1 MRARALARLRSVTA
15 IVASFLLTGCA
26 AMLGQQG
33 SEQPA
38 HPDFNTELLL
48 QVLDDLDYVVTN
60 YAWLLAL
67 LGL

>member
-1 MRARALARLRSVTA
+1 MRLLRTLPLL
-15 IVASFLLTGCA
+15 LLTGCA
-26 AMLGQQG
+26 IPSSGQPG
-33 SEQPA
+33 QPA

-48 QVLDDLDYVVTN
+48 QTLEDLDYVVTN

>member
-1 MRARALARLRSVTA
+1 VVRRARNAAALA
-15 IVASFLLTGCA
+15 VACLLLTGCMA
-26 AMLGQQG
+26 LGQPG
-33 SEQPA
+33 GQPT
-38 HPDFNTELLL
+38 HPDFNTELVL

>member
-1 MRARALARLRSVTA
+1 MARAREFLA
-15 IVASFLLTGCA
+15 VACLLILTGCA
-26 AMLGQQG
+26 TPLDGQ
-33 SEQPA
+33 P

-48 QVLDDLDYVVTN
+48 QVLNDVDYVMTN

>member
-1 MRARALARLRSVTA
+1 MA
-15 IVASFLLTGCA
+15 F
-26 AMLGQQG
+26 GQPG
-33 SEQPA
+33 EQPT
-38 HPDFNTELLL
+38 HPDFNTELVL

>member
-1 MRARALARLRSVTA
+1 MKRLRLRSAAA
-15 IVASFLLTGCA
+15 IVALFLLTGC
-26 AMLGQQG
+26 MSLGQQG
-33 SEQPA
+33 PDQSA
-38 HPDFNTELLL
+38 HPDFNTEMVL